1 MTSKAR
7 SKSLFILVICLTLM
21 AACSSHNG
29 RSLECFEVT
38 NRQLN
43 AIINTMTQQFFT
55 ENTEDKVAVLDIVQE
70 DSISKF
76 VFSFQNKHR
85 LRDKYIAYKGR
96 RIVGY
101 ISQNHRDLIVLTNI
115 HIITE
120 LQETLEPLMK
130 PSDKIKNFDFL
141 STDNQLYYDAETK
154 GWKSFETI
162 YEPILVEYQLKEG
175 HFSQPTMKR

>member
-7 SKSLFILVICLTLM
+7 SKSLFILVICLSLM

-38 NRQLN
+38 NRQPK
-43 AIINTMTQQFFT
+43 AIVNTMMQQFFT

-70 DSISKF
+70 DSTTKF
-76 VFSFQNKHR
+76 VFSFQKKHR
-85 LRDKYIAYKGR
+85 LREKYIAYKGR

-101 ISQNHRDLIVLTNI
+101 ISQNNRDLIVLTNI
-115 HIITE
+115 HIITK
-120 LQETLEPLMK
+120 LQESLEPLMK
-130 PSDKIKNFDFL
+130 PTDKIKNFDFL
-141 STDNQLYYDAETK
+141 NTDNQLYYDAETK
-154 GWKSFETI
+154 GWRSFETI
-162 YEPILVEYQLKEG
+162 YEPILVEYQLKDG

>member
-1 MTSKAR
+1 MTSKVC
-7 SKSLFILVICLTLM
+7 KSLFVLAIGFTLM
-21 AACSSHNG
+21 AACSAHNG
-29 RSLECFEVT
+29 KSLECFEVT
-38 NRQLN
+38 NRQLK
-43 AIINTMTQQFFT
+43 AIVNTMGQQFFT
-55 ENTEDKVAVLDIVQE
+55 GNTGDKVAVLDIVQE
-70 DSISKF
+70 DSITKF

-85 LRDKYIAYKGR
+85 LRDKYIGYKGR

-115 HIITE
+115 QIITK

-141 STDNQLYYDAETK
+141 STDNQLYYDTETK

-162 YEPILVEYQLKEG
+162 YEPILVEYQLKDG

>member
-1 MTSKAR
+1 MTAKAR

-29 RSLECFEVT
+29 RKLECFEVT
-38 NRQLN
+38 NRQLK
-43 AIINTMTQQFFT
+43 AIVNTMEQQFFMG
-55 ENTEDKVAVLDIVQE
+55 NTEDKVAVLDIVQG
-70 DSISKF
+70 DSITKF

-85 LRDKYIAYKGR
+85 LRDKYIGYKGR

-101 ISQNHRDLIVLTNI
+101 ISQNHRDLIVITNI

-162 YEPILVEYQLKEG
+162 YEPILVEYQLKDG

>member
-1 MTSKAR
+1 MTSKVC
-7 SKSLFILVICLTLM
+7 KSLFVLAIGSTLM

-38 NRQLN
+38 NRQLK
-43 AIINTMTQQFFT
+43 AIVNTMMQQVFT
-55 ENTEDKVAVLDIVQE
+55 ENTKDKVAVLDIVQE
-70 DSISKF
+70 DSTTKF

-85 LRDKYIAYKGR
+85 LRDKYIGYKGK

-115 HIITE
+115 HLITE

-130 PSDKIKNFDFL
+130 PTDKIKNFDFL
-141 STDNQLYYDAETK
+141 YTDNQLYYDAETK
-154 GWKSFETI
+154 GWRSFETI
-162 YEPILVEYQLKEG
+162 YEPILVEYQLKKG
-175 HFSQPTMKR
+175 HFSQPVMKR

>member
-1 MTSKAR
+1 MTAKVC
-7 SKSLFILVICLTLM
+7 SKSLFVLAISFALM
-21 AACSSHNG
+21 TACSSHNG
-29 RSLECFEVT
+29 RRLECFEVT
-38 NRQLN
+38 NRQPK
-43 AIINTMTQQFFT
+43 AIVNTMMQQFFT

-70 DSISKF
+70 DSITKF

-85 LRDKYIAYKGR
+85 LRDKYIGYKGR

-115 HIITE
+115 QIITE

-130 PSDKIKNFDFL
+130 PTDKIKNFDFL
-141 STDNQLYYDAETK
+141 NTDNQLYYDAETK
-154 GWKSFETI
+154 GWRSFETI
-162 YEPILVEYQLKEG
+162 YEPILVEYQLKDG

>member
-1 MTSKAR
+1 MASKAR
-7 SKSLFILVICLTLM
+7 SKSLFILVICLM

-38 NRQLN
+38 NRQLK
-43 AIINTMTQQFFT
+43 AIVNTMEQQFFT

-70 DSISKF
+70 DSITKF

-85 LRDKYIAYKGR
+85 LRDKYIGYKGR

-115 HIITE
+115 QIINE

-130 PSDKIKNFDFL
+130 PTDKIKNFDFL

-175 HFSQPTMKR
+175 HFLQPTMKR